1 MDLADKLKMALDEG
15 RLLILLL
22 TLERRSFL
30 DANFNGLPGEVSEC
44 PPGQSG
50 RAGNR
55 PAGAYARGGG
65 PDHAL
70 DDPSDSLPG
79 RGSKRSAS
87 RRIKCAE
94 LGMVPMTLGLGATT
108 FVVFESL
115 FNRNVGV
122 LAGITFAIVAFSFFY
137 ALGLV
142 LRIGHKG
149 QMPPAEKRTLLKNK
163 IEQLLTE
170 ARVII
175 PGAQAL
181 LGFQFVVVFVRSFG
195 ELPGWVKITHA
206 VALAAIA
213 LSVVLLMTPAALH
226 RIAYDGENSQSFFRI
241 SSALVVAAA
250 FPLAVGIA
258 ADICVVGFKITG
270 GARFASLSGCV
281 SLLIL
286 VAFWFLYP
294 LWLRHARGARV

>member
-1 MDLADKLKMALDEG
+1 MVFQERFQDAPRDSQTVQGIGLLALMLAVG
-15 RLLILLL
+15 LLI
-22 TLERRSFL
+22 TPSMTHQIAYRGEDRRGALRVASTC
-30 DANFNGLPGEVSEC
+30 AGL
-44 PPGQSG
+44 
-50 RAGNR
+50 AG
-55 PAGAYARGGG
+55 
-65 PDHAL
+65 
-70 DDPSDSLPG
+70 
-79 RGSKRSAS
+79 
-87 RRIKCAE
+87 
-94 LGMVPMTLGLGATT
+94 VPMTLGLGATT

-115 FNRNVGV
+115 FNRNMGV
-122 LAGITFAIVAFSFFY
+122 VAGITFAAVAFSFLY

-142 LRIGHKG
+142 LRIGHTG
-149 QMPPAEKRTLLKNK
+149 QMPPSEKQTLLKTK

-270 GARFASLSGCV
+270 GARLASLSGGV

-286 VAFWFLYP
+286 MTFWFFYP
-294 LWLRHARGARV
+294 LWLRHARRARF

>member
-1 MDLADKLKMALDEG
+1 MDLADKLKTALDES
-15 RLLILLL
+15 RLLILGAQVVFGCQFQMVFQEMFQDAPRDSQAVHGIGLL
-22 TLERRSFL
+22 ALMLAVALLITPSMIHQVTYRGEDRRGALRVASTC
-30 DANFNGLPGEVSEC
+30 AGL
-44 PPGQSG
+44 
-50 RAGNR
+50 AG
-55 PAGAYARGGG
+55 
-65 PDHAL
+65 
-70 DDPSDSLPG
+70 
-79 RGSKRSAS
+79 
-87 RRIKCAE
+87 
-94 LGMVPMTLGLGATT
+94 VPMTLGLGATT

-115 FNRNVGV
+115 FNRNMGFV
-122 LAGITFAIVAFSFFY
+122 AGITFAAVATSFLY

-142 LRIGHKG
+142 LSITHTG
-149 QMPPAEKRTLLKNK
+149 QMPPTEKQTLLKNK

-181 LGFQFVVVFVRSFG
+181 LGFQFVVVFVRSFA
-195 ELPGWVKITHA
+195 ELPGWVKMTHA
-206 VALAAIA
+206 VALAAVA

-270 GARFASLSGCV
+270 GARLASLSGCV
-281 SLLIL
+281 SLLVL
-286 VAFWFLYP
+286 VTFWFLYP
-294 LWLRHARGARV
+294 LWLRHARGARF